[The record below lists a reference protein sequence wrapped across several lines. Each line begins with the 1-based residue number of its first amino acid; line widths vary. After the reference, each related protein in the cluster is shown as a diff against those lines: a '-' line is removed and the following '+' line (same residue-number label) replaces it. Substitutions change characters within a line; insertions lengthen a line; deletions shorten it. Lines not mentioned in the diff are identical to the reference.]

1 MFAYMNEVSQAEQDK
16 IKKVIQELFRQ
27 TCILK
32 IKYNN
37 SDILFSHAELFK
49 YLIDHRI

>member
-1 MFAYMNEVSQAEQDK
+1 MQLISKM
-16 IKKVIQELFRQ
+16 
-27 TCILK
+27 
-32 IKYNN
+32 KYNN

>member
-1 MFAYMNEVSQAEQDK
+1 MFAYMNEVSKAEQDK

-32 IKYNN
+32 IKYNPETLIAKDN
-37 SDILFSHAELFK
+37 EK
-49 YLIDHRI
+49 YYI